1 MSMDILK
8 ICGIAML
15 CLAAIWVL
23 KQYKTE
29 MVLPVRAAGTVL
41 LFFIV
46 LSASQPLFALVKE
59 LSAQSLPVEYGEI
72 LLSGLGICLV
82 CTLGAGICRDFGEA
96 GLATALESAGRVAV
110 LLESLPLICDILD
123 MTKELLL

>member
-1 MSMDILK
+1 MLK

-23 KQYKTE
+23 RQYKTE

-41 LFFIV
+41 LFFMV
-46 LSASQPLFALVKE
+46 LNAAQPLFSLIKD
-59 LSAQSLPVEYGEI
+59 LSAQSLPVAYGEI
-72 LLSGLGICLV
+72 LLSGLGICLI

-96 GLATALESAGRVAV
+96 GMATALESAGKVAV
-110 LLESLPLICDILD
+110 LLEALPLIGDILD

>member
-1 MSMDILK
+1 MNVDILK

-41 LFFIV
+41 LFFAV
-46 LSASQPLFALVKE
+46 FGAAQPLFSLIKE
-59 LSAQSLPVEYGEI
+59 LSAQSLPTEYGEI

-82 CTLGAGICRDFGEA
+82 CTLGAGICRDFGEI
-96 GLATALESAGRVAV
+96 GLATALESACKIAV
-110 LLESLPLICDILD
+110 LLEALPLIRDILN